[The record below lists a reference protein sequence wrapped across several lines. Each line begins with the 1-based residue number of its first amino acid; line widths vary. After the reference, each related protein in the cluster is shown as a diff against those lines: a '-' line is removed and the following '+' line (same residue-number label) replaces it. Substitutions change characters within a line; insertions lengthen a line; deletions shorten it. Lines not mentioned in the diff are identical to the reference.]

1 MNARQKKAGLQMMQA
16 SSVGFMPLRQ
26 LSTDSND
33 DDGGGDNSGARWTN
47 SMTAQSNMCTDKIG
61 SIHMDNSC
69 SRCSRTG
76 NNRIGTPD
84 IRILL
89 RLPQLQS

>member
-1 MNARQKKAGLQMMQA
+1 MNARQKKAGLKTMQA

-33 DDGGGDNSGARWTN
+33 DDGGGDNSGARWTS
-47 SMTAQSNMCTDKIG
+47 SMTAQSNSGTDKIG

-69 SRCSRTG
+69 SRTG

-84 IRILL
+84 IRTLL
-89 RLPQLQS
+89 RLPQRQS

>member
-33 DDGGGDNSGARWTN
+33 DDGGGGNSGVRCTS
-47 SMTAQSNMCTDKIG
+47 SMTAQNS
-61 SIHMDNSC
+61 SC
-69 SRCSRTG
+69 STDTVGSSRMDSS
-76 NNRIGTPD
+76 RIGTLD
-84 IRILL
+84 SQIRPRLL
-89 RLPQLQS
+89 QRQP

>member
-1 MNARQKKAGLQMMQA
+1 
-16 SSVGFMPLRQ
+16 MPLRQ

-33 DDGGGDNSGARWTN
+33 DDGGGDNSGARWTS
-47 SMTAQSNMCTDKIG
+47 SMTAQSNSRPDKIG

-69 SRCSRTG
+69 SRTD

-84 IRILL
+84 IRTLL
-89 RLPQLQS
+89 RPPQRRS

>member
-1 MNARQKKAGLQMMQA
+1 MQA

-26 LSTDSND
+26 LSTDDSND
-33 DDGGGDNSGARWTN
+33 DDGGGDNSDARCTS
-47 SMTAQSNMCTDKIG
+47 SMTAQSNSSTDKIG

-69 SRCSRTG
+69 SRTG

-84 IRILL
+84 IRTLL
-89 RLPQLQS
+89 RLPQRQS

>member
-33 DDGGGDNSGARWTN
+33 DDGGGGNSGVRWTSN
-47 SMTAQSNMCTDKIG
+47 MTAQSNIGTDKIG
-61 SIHMDNSC
+61 SIHMDKS
-69 SRCSRTG
+69 CSRTG

-84 IRILL
+84 IHIL
-89 RLPQLQS
+89 LPQLQS

>member
-1 MNARQKKAGLQMMQA
+1 MNARQKKAGLQTMQA

-33 DDGGGDNSGARWTN
+33 DDGGGDNSGAHWTS
-47 SMTAQSNMCTDKIG
+47 SMTAQSNSSTDKIG
-61 SIHMDNSC
+61 S
-69 SRCSRTG
+69 SRTG

-84 IRILL
+84 LL
-89 RLPQLQS
+89 RLPQRQS

>member
-1 MNARQKKAGLQMMQA
+1 MMQA

-33 DDGGGDNSGARWTN
+33 DDGGGDNNGAHWTS
-47 SMTAQSNMCTDKIG
+47 SMTAQSNSSTDKIG
-61 SIHMDNSC
+61 S
-69 SRCSRTG
+69 SRTG

-84 IRILL
+84 IHILL

>member
-1 MNARQKKAGLQMMQA
+1 
-16 SSVGFMPLRQ
+16 
-26 LSTDSND
+26 
-33 DDGGGDNSGARWTN
+33 
-47 SMTAQSNMCTDKIG
+47 MTAQNNRCTDKIG

-89 RLPQLQS
+89 RLPQRQL

>member
-1 MNARQKKAGLQMMQA
+1 MNARQKKAGLQTMQA

-33 DDGGGDNSGARWTN
+33 DDDGGGDNSGARWTS
-47 SMTAQSNMCTDKIG
+47 SMTAQSNIGTGKIG

-69 SRCSRTG
+69 SRTG

-84 IRILL
+84 LL
-89 RLPQLQS
+89 RLPQRQS

>member
-1 MNARQKKAGLQMMQA
+1 MQA

-33 DDGGGDNSGARWTN
+33 DDGGGDNSGARCTS
-47 SMTAQSNMCTDKIG
+47 SMTAQNSSSTEKIG

-69 SRCSRTG
+69 SRTG
-76 NNRIGTPD
+76 NNRIGTPG
-84 IRILL
+84 IQTLH
-89 RLPQLQS
+89 RLPQHQP

>member
-1 MNARQKKAGLQMMQA
+1 MNARQKKAGLQTMQA

-33 DDGGGDNSGARWTN
+33 DDDGGGDNNGARWTS
-47 SMTAQSNMCTDKIG
+47 SMTAQSNRCTDKFG
-61 SIHMDNSC
+61 SIHTDNSC
-69 SRCSRTG
+69 RTG

-84 IRILL
+84 IHILL

>member
-1 MNARQKKAGLQMMQA
+1 MNARQKKAGLQTMQA
-16 SSVGFMPLRQ
+16 SSVGFMPYVNLV
-26 LSTDSND
+26 TDSNN
-33 DDGGGDNSGARWTN
+33 DDGGGDNSGARWTS
-47 SMTAQSNMCTDKIG
+47 SMTAQSNSGTDKIG

-84 IRILL
+84 IRTLL
-89 RLPQLQS
+89 RLRQRQS

>member
-33 DDGGGDNSGARWTN
+33 DDGGGGNSGVRWTS
-47 SMTAQSNMCTDKIG
+47 SMTAQSNIGTDKIG
-61 SIHMDNSC
+61 SN
-69 SRCSRTG
+69 RTG
-76 NNRIGTPD
+76 NNRIGTPG
-84 IRILL
+84 IHILL
-89 RLPQLQS
+89 RLHQRQS

>member
-1 MNARQKKAGLQMMQA
+1 MNARQKKAGLQIMQA

-33 DDGGGDNSGARWTN
+33 DDGGGDNSGARWTS
-47 SMTAQSNMCTDKIG
+47 SMTAQSNSGTDKIG
-61 SIHMDNSC
+61 SIHC
-69 SRCSRTG
+69 IHCSRTG

-84 IRILL
+84 TRTLL
-89 RLPQLQS
+89 RLPQRRS

>member
-1 MNARQKKAGLQMMQA
+1 MNARQKKAGLQTMQA

-33 DDGGGDNSGARWTN
+33 DDGDGDNSGARWTS
-47 SMTAQSNMCTDKIG
+47 SMTAQSNSGTDKIG

-69 SRCSRTG
+69 SRTG
-76 NNRIGTPD
+76 NNRIGTLD
-84 IRILL
+84 IRTLL
-89 RLPQLQS
+89 RLPQRQS

>member
-1 MNARQKKAGLQMMQA
+1 MQA

-33 DDGGGDNSGARWTN
+33 DDGGGGNSGVRWTS
-47 SMTAQSNMCTDKIG
+47 SMTAQSNIGTDKIG
-61 SIHMDNSC
+61 SIHM
-69 SRCSRTG
+69 G

-84 IRILL
+84 IRTLLL
-89 RLPQLQS
+89 RRQS

>member
-1 MNARQKKAGLQMMQA
+1 MQA

-33 DDGGGDNSGARWTN
+33 DDGGGGNSGVRWTS
-47 SMTAQSNMCTDKIG
+47 SMTAQSNIGTDTAQSNIGTDKIG
-61 SIHMDNSC
+61 SIHMDKS
-69 SRCSRTG
+69 CSRTG

-84 IRILL
+84 IRTLLL
-89 RLPQLQS
+89 RRQS

>member
-1 MNARQKKAGLQMMQA
+1 MNARQKKAGLQTMQA

-33 DDGGGDNSGARWTN
+33 DDDGGGDNNGARWTS
-47 SMTAQSNMCTDKIG
+47 SMTAQSNSSTDKIG
-61 SIHMDNSC
+61 S
-69 SRCSRTG
+69 SRTG

-84 IRILL
+84 IHILL